1 MFLNRALKKVISKK
15 RYNKKIYQYWD
26 INSNY
31 SFMLEDA
38 ICVSENFWQFD
49 TSKKC
54 IDNLT
59 NKFICRIDYT
69 IHTLRASWVMVCN
82 TLDLLTLVQ

>member
-1 MFLNRALKKVISKK
+1 MFLYRALKKVIGKK
-15 RYNKKIYQYWD
+15 RYIKKIDQYWD

-49 TSKKC
+49 
-54 IDNLT
+54 NLKNVLIIWQISLFAELIT
-59 NKFICRIDYT
+59 HPYNI
-69 IHTLRASWVMVCN
+69 LGNGM
-82 TLDLLTLVQ
+82 